1 MYTDPIVVKR
11 EQKTVAFNAMLSAPA
26 DTDKNG
32 PMQWAGYSRFTVT
45 IIDKTGENV
54 AYPHANIPQSDMH
67 GIYAKKNAI
76 VNART
81 IHEMITLSNGGSAS
95 SSGDSVSNL
104 DPTIIFG
111 KHKGKKVS
119 EAVATMTQEEIKK
132 QIAFY
137 EDKIAKFPSNIEF
150 VKAFSSYLDGN
161 EETAEASSASM
172 PMVPSLRFGAT
183 TLYEQKM
190 KFLRSNTDDKGNVLV
205 YSIAITYNPAMRYP
219 YDLRIENGYAPIAET
234 ATGGFNVEASK
245 IINKI
250 SATFKFGDAEFEE
263 VVDKLYS
270 NCRDFESMM
279 FSTQYRKAKRI
290 AAEEAKYTDE
300 QISRSEKQYVPEPVL
315 TQEDKLNNIL
325 QMLEEIQQVVLPS

>member
-11 EQKTVAFNAMLSAPA
+11 EQKTAAFNAMLSAPS

-32 PMQWAGYSRFTVT
+32 PMQWAGYSRFIVT
-45 IIDKTGENV
+45 IIDKTGETLTC
-54 AYPHANIPQSDMH
+54 PHANIPQSDIH

-81 IHEMITLSNGGSAS
+81 IHEMISLSNGSSAS
-95 SSGDSVSNL
+95 SSSDSANL

-119 EAVATMTQEEIKK
+119 EAAATMTQEEIKK

-137 EDKIAKFPSNIEF
+137 EDKIPKFPSNIDF
-150 VKAFSSYLDGN
+150 VKAYSLYLDGN
-161 EETAEASSASM
+161 EETAETSSASM

-245 IINKI
+245 IINKV
-250 SATFKFGDAEFEE
+250 SANFKFGDTEFEE

-279 FSTQYRKAKRI
+279 FATQYRKAKRI
-290 AAEEAKYTDE
+290 TAEDAKYTDE
-300 QISRSEKQYVPEPVL
+300 QIARSERQYVPETVL
-315 TQEDKLNNIL
+315 AQEDKLNNIL